1 MADLNAT
8 RRNVVTSFLRF
19 GQRECPA
26 DRYVVFFYGHGY
38 GPRGLFFD
46 AESDDASVKSLMP
59 LSTLS
64 DALDA
69 VGERAAV
76 IVFRACQ
83 AGTLEAAYELR
94 DAGQFMLA
102 SQSIVPIA
110 GVWPWG
116 TFLTALKPSATS
128 GDVALGIAEQLA
140 LFLETPANRDP
151 FADVPY
157 SLVDLGA
164 ADAVVGPLKALA
176 SALDAARGDAGR
188 VAACATALEA
198 ARIGFPNDPAAPG
211 DPALLDVT
219 TMCEHLARLERDP
232 VAGPARA
239 LAEVVDR
246 RLVTWHRSQQ
256 GRHRG
261 IGLYYRPVKAAH
273 ANRSHLYKEALAE
286 WDATNYRQ
294 LALSQATGWD
304 RLALDPLR

>member
-1 MADLNAT
+1 
-8 RRNVVTSFLRF
+8 
-19 GQRECPA
+19 
-26 DRYVVFFYGHGY
+26 
-38 GPRGLFFD
+38 
-46 AESDDASVKSLMP
+46 
-59 LSTLS
+59 
-64 DALDA
+64 

-83 AGTLEAAYELR
+83 ASTLEAAYELR

-116 TFLTALKPSATS
+116 TFLTALKPSAAS

-164 ADAVVGPLKALA
+164 AGAIVDPLKALA
-176 SALDAARGDAGR
+176 DALDAARTDDR
-188 VAACATALEA
+188 RRAACVAALEA
-198 ARIGFPNDPAAPG
+198 ARIGFPNDHDAPG
-211 DPALLDVT
+211 DPALLDVS
-219 TMCEHLARLERDP
+219 TMCEHLARLDPDP

-239 LAEVVDR
+239 LGEVVAQ

-261 IGLYYRPVKAAH
+261 IGLYCRPVKAAQ
-273 ANRSHLYKEALAE
+273 ANRSHLYKEALAD
-286 WDATNYRQ
+286 WDATHYRQ

-304 RLALDPLR
+304 RIALDPLR